1 MNTAKKF
8 KQAAL
13 VIIAMTSVALST
25 NLKADQPTEPLENVK
40 LFGVINTVDEERN
53 VRHIQPSASS
63 ITEQRNG
70 GLTTLTLSQTFTN
83 TSDGAVKGYY
93 HLPLPNPGALISYEV
108 QTDNTQVQLDDPQ
121 QLALEQGE
129 SITYTVSYLLNESL
143 LVGFHQ
149 TDDLGIN
156 TQLDDSLSIA
166 QK

>member
-8 KQAAL
+8 KQAAFA
-13 VIIAMTSVALST
+13 IIAMTSIALSA

-40 LFGVINTVDEERN
+40 LFGVVNAIDDERN
-53 VRHIQPSASS
+53 VTFIQPSSSS
-63 ITEQRNG
+63 ITQQRQG

-83 TSDGAVKGYY
+83 NSDEAIVGYY

-108 QTDNTQVQLDDPQ
+108 LTSNAQAQLNDPQ
-121 QLALEQGE
+121 QLSLNQGE
-129 SITYTVSYLLNESL
+129 SVTYTVRYQLNQDL

-149 TDDLGIN
+149 TEDLDLN
-156 TQLDDSLSIA
+156 PSLEPVSVA

>member
-8 KQAAL
+8 KQATLA
-13 VIIAMTSVALST
+13 IIAITSVALSA

-40 LFGVINTVDEERN
+40 LFGVINAIDDERN
-53 VRHIQPSASS
+53 VTHIQPSASS

-83 TSDGAVKGYY
+83 NSDQAIRGYY

-108 QTDNTQVQLDDPQ
+108 QNSNAQPELDDPQ
-121 QLALEQGE
+121 QLALTQGQ
-129 SITYTVSYLLNESL
+129 SITYTVRYQLNESL

-149 TDDLGIN
+149 TDDLGVSSE
-156 TQLDDSLSIA
+156 LDATAVA
-166 QK
+166 QN